1 MAGGATTAPKQF
13 QVEEVVLEGRDKE
26 EAKREKGEKGEKR
39 ERVRKGHS
47 PYLYG
52 K

>member
-1 MAGGATTAPKQF
+1 M
-13 QVEEVVLEGRDKE
+13 EEVLLEGRDKVVAE
-26 EAKREKGEKGEKR
+26 REDGRKRM
-39 ERVRKGHS
+39 RKGHS